1 MIFVTQQELT
11 SPNPTPIPPKYTTLP
26 SHVFLQFVY
35 RVLSVYVGKE
45 LYYYRV
51 FTIIAIIILTV
62 VFLAAEVLCH
72 YYYCYLLLCVNK
84 KELLS
89 FVPSADFDRKSRA
102 IYLLFR

>member
-1 MIFVTQQELT
+1 MLVKNYIIIVY
-11 SPNPTPIPPKYTTLP
+11 S
-26 SHVFLQFVY
+26 QF
-35 RVLSVYVGKE
+35 
-45 LYYYRV
+45 
-51 FTIIAIIILTV
+51 IAIIILTV